1 MTIFERADALIE
13 RIAKIYEGYMDSVV
27 LMIIDPDVGSE
38 MSDELAAEA
47 ARLQYN
53 FEKLNELYELD
64 LFEFVEKYGDF
75 GEKENIDIL
84 MDLLLAEISW

>member
-1 MTIFERADALIE
+1 MTIYERADALIE

-27 LMIIDPDVGSE
+27 LMIDPDVESE
-38 MSDELAAEA
+38 TNDELAAEA
-47 ARLQYN
+47 ALLQYN

-84 MDLLLAEISW
+84 MDLLLAEISR